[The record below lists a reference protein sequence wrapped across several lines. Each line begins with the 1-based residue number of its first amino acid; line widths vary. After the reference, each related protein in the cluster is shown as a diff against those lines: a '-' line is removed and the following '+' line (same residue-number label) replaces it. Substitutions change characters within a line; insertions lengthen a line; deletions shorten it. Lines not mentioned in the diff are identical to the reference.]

1 VWPHDG
7 LGIIASYA
15 ILIQLVFAVL
25 IFIGII
31 LFIMV
36 LNKNDN
42 D

>member
-1 VWPHDG
+1 